1 MLTPSQRDLSL
12 REGRTLPTHDL
23 TEPDITDLNAYL
35 DEKRG
40 ALKAR
45 QARIEDGSLGAQRI
59 AARVSA
65 EGRSGIRRI
74 RIREFQTITDSPP
87 DVAGYD
93 LGPSSPELQLGVLGS
108 CLTHSFLIQ
117 AALLKVPV
125 DTLEVEV
132 AGQIDARATHPA
144 HKDIPV
150 FPHDLSYVVHIASPA
165 SSDEIDKLGAAV
177 EQNCPILNLLKKPQ
191 LITARIDHQ
200 RSGSG
205 APSFSRSREKVHVLE

>member
-1 MLTPSQRDLSL
+1 MRVAPQHVGEIVDRSDPAIAC
-12 REGRTLPTHDL
+12 E
-23 TEPDITDLNAYL
+23 EP
-35 DEKRG
+35 R
-40 ALKAR
+40 
-45 QARIEDGSLGAQRI
+45 RID
-59 AARVSA
+59 RVVSDVIPGLSA

-74 RIREFQTITDSPP
+74 RIRDFQTITDSPP
-87 DVAGYD
+87 DFAGYD